1 MTFLFAK
8 DLEQRF
14 SYLDNPCRETGL
26 RGAWITRP
34 VLTVASSSR
43 STKYNARKP
52 ALLKS
57 GSKLARPVCNTKMS
71 LILYSLFIDR

>member
-43 STKYNARKP
+43 STMQEN
-52 ALLKS
+52 LLFS
-57 GSKLARPVCNTKMS
+57 NLAQN
-71 LILYSLFIDR
+71 